1 MNESTGSNRESEED
15 PLEITA
21 TIDSQ
26 TQESTHISRD
36 NRNEQLT
43 GNQKQGTEISLVD
56 FTDLPLDFTDLL
68 QEADEQL
75 QQLMD
80 NFDTCDDNIRE
91 EDTAAQAVLSTA
103 GTSHHGDTTPTIAAT
118 SVYCSKRNTVK
129 EISIPNNSNI
139 NNTSLLL
146 NDSSL
151 DMDVDPATTPRFI
164 SANDLSSSAID
175 MISTPCSSGSTPL
188 TSNVVLTADDR
199 TDGIIPRAH
208 LSLQSQVVK
217 GSTVVVLEEESP
229 EKSFLW
235 YYPKS
240 LFITTSNEST
250 TAAYTIKNNWW
261 WTSGATTMAKDDV
274 WRCPQDVTD
283 SASAASNRSLR
294 KELQNA
300 LEQGNNSNKHDYNNK
315 LLLESNSD
323 TGCTAI
329 QLGEETFRITITVPE
344 TSVSNVMNRVSDPNN
359 LEHWCD
365 AVISTSNTTR
375 SSNTTDR
382 FDAEWF
388 ESLATL
394 RNPGCWIPW
403 TKKKS
408 SKLTLFTDHR
418 RSRISITYSLGGC
431 EVHHTFTFSQ
441 VNEDKDVHV
450 KDTLRVIPIELGS
463 TANCLVVCLR
473 PCIRNYC
480 LPNVR
485 SHMKQAMTSL
495 ENLRRQQNQLVVQEE
510 NDLATPL
517 LS

>member
-1 MNESTGSNRESEED
+1 MNKSSSSTPPSNRESEED

-21 TIDSQ
+21 AMDSQ
-26 TQESTHISRD
+26 TQESTHI
-36 NRNEQLT
+36 NRSNQNEQLN

-80 NFDTCDDNIRE
+80 NFHTFDDTIRE
-91 EDTAAQAVLSTA
+91 EDTAAQAVLSTS
-103 GTSHHGDTTPTIAAT
+103 GTSHHGDTI
-118 SVYCSKRNTVK
+118 SKRNTVK
-129 EISIPNNSNI
+129 EISIPNNNNI
-139 NNTSLLL
+139 HNNSFLL

-164 SANDLSSSAID
+164 STNDLSTSAID
-175 MISTPCSSGSTPL
+175 MITTPCSSGSTPL
-188 TSNVVLTADDR
+188 TSNVVLTAIGR
-199 TDGIIPRAH
+199 SDGNDIPCADP
-208 LSLQSQVVK
+208 SLQSQVVK
-217 GSTVVVLEEESP
+217 SSTVVVLEEESP

-240 LFITTSNEST
+240 LFITTSSEST
-250 TAAYTIKNNWW
+250 TAAYTIKNKWW
-261 WTSGATTMAKDDV
+261 WTSGTTTMAKDDV
-274 WRCPQDVTD
+274 WRCPQDVND

-294 KELQNA
+294 KELEHA
-300 LEQGNNSNKHDYNNK
+300 LERGNNSNKHDYNNK
-315 LLLESNSD
+315 LLLESNND

-365 AVISTSNTTR
+365 AVLSTSNTTR
-375 SSNTTDR
+375 SSSNTTDR

-388 ESLATL
+388 ESVATL
-394 RNPGCWIPW
+394 RSPGCWMIPW

-418 RSRISITYSLGGC
+418 RSRISITYILGGC

-450 KDTLRVIPIELGS
+450 KDTLRVIPIELSSS
-463 TANCLVVCLR
+463 TANCLLVCLR

-495 ENLRRQQNQLVVQEE
+495 ENLQRQQNQLVVQEE
-510 NDLATPL
+510 NDLTTPL